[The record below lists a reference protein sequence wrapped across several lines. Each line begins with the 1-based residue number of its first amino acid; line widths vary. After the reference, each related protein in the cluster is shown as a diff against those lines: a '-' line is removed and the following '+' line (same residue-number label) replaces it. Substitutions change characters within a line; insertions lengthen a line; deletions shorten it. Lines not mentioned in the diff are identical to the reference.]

1 MARTRQYYM
10 LPFNA
15 SAGIGPRIATISRAK
30 CGESFDVWPYDNVRG
45 AADVLRGGLL
55 LLQVAVVVLLLL
67 LLLLLFLEASTTQ
80 RK

>member
-1 MARTRQYYM
+1 M

-30 CGESFDVWPYDNVRG
+30 CGESFDARPYDNVRG
-45 AADVLRGGLL
+45 AADVFRGGLL
-55 LLQVAVVVLLLL
+55 LLQVAVAVLLLL

>member
-1 MARTRQYYM
+1 M

-30 CGESFDVWPYDNVRG
+30 CGESFDARPYDNVRG
-45 AADVLRGGLL
+45 TADVFRGGLL
-55 LLQVAVVVLLLL
+55 LLQVVVVVLLLLL